1 VAIPFSSVLATPPF
15 GGGPGFLATST
26 SKFFYW
32 SPFRKNFNPQFIFS
46 FYVSEKLKKW
56 QRKDVPSKVS

>member
-26 SKFFYW
+26 YKFFTGFPSERILILNSF
-32 SPFRKNFNPQFIFS
+32 SPFMFPKN
-46 FYVSEKLKKW
+46 
-56 QRKDVPSKVS
+56 